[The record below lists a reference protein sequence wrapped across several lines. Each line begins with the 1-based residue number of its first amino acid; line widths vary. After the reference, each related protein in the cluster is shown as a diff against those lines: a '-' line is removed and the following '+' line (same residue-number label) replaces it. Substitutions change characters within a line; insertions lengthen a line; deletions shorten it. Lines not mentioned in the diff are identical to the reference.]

1 MAMLKLDSQNNE
13 VFNLNKRDKSISR
26 ERKSRQKRYDRD
38 TTEFRNKPGQKEIHT
53 KLWQDTRK
61 QVIVAD
67 GGECQRCLALF
78 GWHTIDNLEVH
89 HIKSRIEFPELVY
102 DIDNM
107 VTVCHTCN
115 LALGLKGLDF
125 KWDPSMRFRE
135 VDEEIRL

>member
-1 MAMLKLDSQNNE
+1 M
-13 VFNLNKRDKSISR
+13 
-26 ERKSRQKRYDRD
+26 
-38 TTEFRNKPGQKEIHT
+38 
-53 KLWQDTRK
+53 
-61 QVIVAD
+61 
-67 GGECQRCLALF
+67 ALF